1 MFDTAAVKITNEVL
15 DIANRLDLCREDDF
29 YFLKDLFGKEVKV
42 AAGAYRIAIIF
53 PTFIVKVSHM
63 SNRSPEYARYS
74 MTREFEFISKARKNP
89 LLQPFFPETKIVKH
103 RRSGAV
109 ALLQE
114 RIQYIGSG
122 RPPRK
127 DWQYRHFWT
136 SFEQA
141 LGISADMHEYNFGWR
156 KVGKDYVPVYVDVD
170 LMD

>member
-1 MFDTAAVKITNEVL
+1 MFDTVAVKIANEVL
-15 DIANRLDLCREDDF
+15 DIAYRLDLWGEDDF

-42 AAGAYRIAIIF
+42 AGGSFRVAVIF
-53 PTFIVKVSHM
+53 PTFIVKVPHM
-63 SNRSPEYARYS
+63 SHRGLYDARYN
-74 MTREFEFISKARKNP
+74 MMREFEFISKARKSP

-103 RRSGAV
+103 RRSGTV

-127 DWQYRHFWT
+127 NWEYRNFWT
-136 SFEQA
+136 SFEEA
-141 LGISADMHEYNFGWR
+141 LGIHGDMHSYNFGWR

-170 LMD
+170 CMH

>member
-1 MFDTAAVKITNEVL
+1 MLDTDAVKIAHEVL
-15 DIANRLDLCREDDF
+15 DLTNRLDLWDEDHF

-63 SNRSPEYARYS
+63 SNRDPDDARWH
-74 MTREFEFISKARKNP
+74 MMREFEFISKARKNP

-103 RRSGAV
+103 RKWWAV

-127 DWQYRHFWT
+127 NWEYRNFWT
-136 SFEQA
+136 SFEEA

-170 LMD
+170 HTD